1 MKIEQCLVIN
11 LPAEK
16 IFDYMT
22 DVENWVEWSS
32 VVIAVR
38 KTAPGIISV
47 GVTWRSTTRFL
58 GRWLETTYELVEY
71 EPSHF
76 FTLKSISGLCPAI
89 FSFKLEAVECGRTN
103 VSVEAVISHIEG
115 FLRLEDSVVI
125 SAVRRQMEGDLQT
138 LRDILEARTTITN
151 NSTFGK

>member
-16 IFDYMT
+16 IFDYIA
-22 DVENWVEWSS
+22 DVENWVECSS
-32 VVIAVR
+32 VVIAVK
-38 KTAPGIISV
+38 KTAPGIISA
-47 GVTWRSTTRFL
+47 GATWRCTTRFL
-58 GRWLETTYELVEY
+58 GRWLETTYELVEH

-76 FTLKSISGLCPAI
+76 FTLKSISGLCPTI
-89 FSFKLEAVECGRTN
+89 FSCKLETVECGRTN

-115 FLRLEDSVVI
+115 FLGLEDSVVV
-125 SAVRRQMEGDLQT
+125 SAVRRQMDGDLQT

-151 NSTFGK
+151 SNTFGK